1 MLSPAAKSSTG
12 EHFAH
17 AQLPVA
23 KPDITWYSRAHE
35 TTRKGRRYE
44 KGSRPTDIG
53 SANAEPYTG
62 TAFWNPSRATSCP
75 AAANRSAAN
84 GESALSSRNL
94 NRRRSKL
101 VLPDRLCRVAQR
113 LLDVLRL
120 QVRIGVHDLLRAHPI
135 GDHPDHSRDRDAQPA
150 DARTPPIGRGFTTGS
165 RKSEAR
171 CGGPLVRR
179 HIGVG

>member
-62 TAFWNPSRATSCP
+62 TILEPLSTNRVST
-75 AAANRSAAN
+75 AAATER
-84 GESALSSRNL
+84 
-94 NRRRSKL
+94 
-101 VLPDRLCRVAQR
+101 
-113 LLDVLRL
+113 
-120 QVRIGVHDLLRAHPI
+120 
-135 GDHPDHSRDRDAQPA
+135 DHHH
-150 DARTPPIGRGFTTGS
+150 
-165 RKSEAR
+165 
-171 CGGPLVRR
+171 VRR
-179 HIGVG
+179 QLRVKGGRLPSGLPPGQIVL